1 MILSQREYQE
11 LAAELD
17 DELGQLYSE
26 DFPGDEPP
34 VMGED
39 DEDEDDED
47 QDDDDLDLDEDEDDE
62 YDE

>member
-1 MILSQREYQE
+1 MILTEREYQQE
-11 LAAELD
+11 
-17 DELGQLYSE
+17 QLES
-26 DFPGDEPP
+26 FPGDEPP